1 MRHNAHEH
9 TQIINKFYKVF
20 LQSESAVQLT
30 GKECMCKAL
39 TAPAPPRLKAQMLQH
54 LVSLFSCLPRHSFP
68 HSCPRSSALL
78 STPYSFLLMH
88 LLLLLLN
95 KESWCQLQ
103 SILLSTME
111 LYPFHSTPSAEKAK
125 TIYDTVFSH

>member
-54 LVSLFSCLPRHSFP
+54 LVSLFSCLPRHSFV
-68 HSCPRSSALL
+68 
-78 STPYSFLLMH
+78 SFLSQIFCSTQH
-88 LLLLLLN
+88 T
-95 KESWCQLQ
+95 
-103 SILLSTME
+103 ILFLVDAPAPPAAQQRIMVPAPIHSLVDYGT
-111 LYPFHSTPSAEKAK
+111 LPIPFYTKC
-125 TIYDTVFSH
+125 